1 MCELFAAQALRKVK
15 LNELLQEFFSH
26 GKDHPHG
33 WGMAFLTP
41 HGAATEK
48 EPAAAHKSS
57 YLRHR
62 LTSSVCTNALI
73 AHIRLATKGSL
84 EYRNT
89 HPFTMPDATGR
100 AWTLAHNG
108 TIFDCDVLNRY
119 ALLQEGSTD
128 SERILMYIVDKI
140 NEAIAQK
147 ALRLATSPPQ
157 AGLQQMATQ
166 DGEGEAH
173 VEGTTGG
180 TDTAMASGTTGEE
193 ATQRMAEAI
202 PVGTGQLELQ
212 VHDDTDTLGAGNRP
226 SVHEVAAG
234 MAHTAL
240 GCTTSSTAHCA
251 PSFADASVLEEAG
264 ETQVHDG
271 TLSAVSLPQALELTA
286 EERFCVVESVIR
298 EITPE
303 NKVNLLLFDG
313 ELLYAHT
320 NYRAS
325 LHISVQDGSAFIST
339 RPLSTLHWQE
349 LRLNTLVALKDGQVV
364 RTARAHTNEFFDSE
378 EKMRLLFI
386 DYSSL

>member
-1 MCELFAAQALRKVK
+1 MHRKHWSFQRKGRDNMCELFAAQALRKVR

-89 HPFTMPDATGR
+89 HPFTRPDATGR

-140 NEAIAQK
+140 NEATAQK
-147 ALRLATSPPQ
+147 ALRLVTSPPQ
-157 AGLQQMATQ
+157 AGLQQMAAQ

-173 VEGTTGG
+173 LE
-180 TDTAMASGTTGEE
+180 GTTGEE
-193 ATQRMAEAI
+193 ATQRTAEAI
-202 PVGTGQLELQ
+202 PMGGGQLEPQ
-212 VHDDTDTLGAGNRP
+212 VHN
-226 SVHEVAAG
+226 
-234 MAHTAL
+234 
-240 GCTTSSTAHCA
+240 
-251 PSFADASVLEEAG
+251 
-264 ETQVHDG
+264 G
-271 TLSAVSLPQALELTA
+271 TLSAAGLPQTLELTA

-339 RPLSTLHWQE
+339 QPLSTLHWQE
-349 LRLNTLVALKDGQVV
+349 LALNTLVALKDGQVV